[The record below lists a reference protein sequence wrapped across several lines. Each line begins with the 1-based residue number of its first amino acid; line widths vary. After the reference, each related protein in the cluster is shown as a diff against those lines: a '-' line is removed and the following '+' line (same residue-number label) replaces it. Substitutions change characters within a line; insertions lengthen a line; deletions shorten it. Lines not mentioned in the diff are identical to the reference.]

1 MTDKELKK
9 LKRGELL
16 EILLFIQK
24 EYDELKEE
32 NESLKERLRSLETQS
47 QESADSLSENDLE
60 KVSGIINSSLS
71 AKAVEADEITGTL
84 EALIE
89 RWKQSEREEKILSEE
104 KIANKL
110 ELLINR
116 QDCVQADA
124 EKGVLRKD
132 DYRHLAGIMDYVVKC
147 SDKRRA
153 DEGTLHEKD
162 ETLIAQ
168 IMTRTLSRHER
179 NNKSEGNLTDS
190 DRLFIEETVKKAVS
204 EALGKA

>member
-24 EYDELKEE
+24 EYDELKAE
-32 NESLKERLRSLETQS
+32 NELLKEKLRQLEEKLDENS
-47 QESADSLSENDLE
+47 DSLSENDLE
-60 KVSGIINSSLS
+60 RVSEILNSSLS
-71 AKAVEADEITGTL
+71 TGTVRADEITGTL

-110 ELLINR
+110 ELLISK
-116 QDCVQADA
+116 QDCVQADPNVGILQR
-124 EKGVLRKD
+124 E
-132 DYRHLAGIMDYVVKC
+132 DYRRLAGVMDYVVKC

-153 DEGTLHEKD
+153 QEGALHESD
-162 ETLIAQ
+162 LSLIAQ
-168 IMTRTLSRHER
+168 IMTKTLSRHER
-179 NNKSEGNLTDS
+179 NNKSEGYLTDRDIS
-190 DRLFIEETVKKAVS
+190 LIEETVKKAVL
-204 EALGKA
+204 EAVENA